1 MQKTSISK
9 EPLKPEHLLPP
20 HPLNIFL
27 LGGETAV
34 TVGPCAC
41 DRAMTDKSEE
51 APAPSTSAVS
61 LEKSEEGEVPSALA
75 RKRQERKEETR
86 QKTTRDTNNY
96 QSILAVK
103 RDLSGVLWNRFLGEN
118 GDHGMF
124 KENALR
130 QSDKHP

>member
-9 EPLKPEHLLPP
+9 EPLKPEHLLAP
-20 HPLNIFL
+20 HPLNLFL
-27 LGGETAV
+27 LGRETAV

-75 RKRQERKEETR
+75 RKRQERKEEPR
-86 QKTTRDTNNY
+86 K
-96 QSILAVK
+96 K
-103 RDLSGVLWNRFLGEN
+103 K
-118 GDHGMF
+118 HGIQIP
-124 KENALR
+124 KA
-130 QSDKHP
+130 S

>member
-1 MQKTSISK
+1 MRVTFLKAAPKKRDLSQKTSQQTERCKKIFRK
-9 EPLKPEHLLPP
+9 NRWNRNICWLPI
-20 HPLNIFL
+20 PLNLFL

-75 RKRQERKEETR
+75 RKRQERKEEPR
-86 QKTTRDTNNY
+86 K
-96 QSILAVK
+96 K
-103 RDLSGVLWNRFLGEN
+103 K
-118 GDHGMF
+118 HGIQIP
-124 KENALR
+124 EA
-130 QSDKHP
+130 S

>member
-1 MQKTSISK
+1 MQTKRILK
-9 EPLKPEHLLPP
+9 QPLKPEHLLAP
-20 HPLNIFL
+20 HPLNLFL

-75 RKRQERKEETR
+75 RKRQERKEEPRKKNTGY
-86 QKTTRDTNNY
+86 KY
-96 QSILAVK
+96 LK
-103 RDLSGVLWNRFLGEN
+103 HLS
-118 GDHGMF
+118 
-124 KENALR
+124 
-130 QSDKHP
+130 S